1 MIADLQCVLIFFRF
15 IDIGSHQDHIATAK
29 WIQCISLVKVVIFM
43 VALTDYDVRL
53 QEDDEISKLTHDRQ
67 IFESIVES
75 QWFADKEIILFFNK
89 CDLFER
95 RIKRFPLNRT
105 FQEYEGTKIKSLL
118 N

>member
-1 MIADLQCVLIFFRF
+1 
-15 IDIGSHQDHIATAK
+15 
-29 WIQCISLVKVVIFM
+29 M

-67 IFESIVES
+67 IFKSIVES

-89 CDLFER
+89 CDLFETKDKAVSTESHIPGIWR
-95 RIKRFPLNRT
+95 
-105 FQEYEGTKIKSLL
+105 YE